1 MLNFDERQGDRT
13 DVAYPDT
20 TVPEWFQDAKV
31 GLMIHWGI
39 YSIPAWAV
47 TSDER
52 FSAAEEYAFHR
63 YAEWYGNTVR
73 IPGSPTALL
82 HRARYGSVAYEDLVD
97 RWQIRSGAVE
107 GMVALASAA
116 GARYVVPT
124 TKHHDGLCLWD
135 TQTTSF
141 STVRRG
147 PHMDLIEDFARSVR
161 AEGLRLGLYFSGALD
176 WHVSD
181 FGPITSDEELFAFR
195 RNDAEFSQYAAT
207 QLRELIDHYSPD
219 YVWND
224 IDWPDGGKG
233 HEDYGLASLFTHY
246 FAKVPHGTINDRW
259 GVPAQGVITRE
270 YRDVAGV
277 MDRPWEAVRGIGRS
291 FGYNADEAES
301 VSLSGADLIRY
312 LVDVVAKN
320 GNLLI
325 NIGPRADGSIPDVQR
340 RALQEMGEWLDI
352 FGEAIYSTRPWE
364 PGTLGDCYFTQPK
377 GNPDVVYMLQR
388 PENPRV
394 VPAELEDWHFE
405 WIGSHDQPI
414 VVGKFVRG
422 EA

>member
-141 STVRRG
+141 PLFAGPSHGSDRG
-147 PHMDLIEDFARSVR
+147 FCSICACGG
-161 AEGLRLGLYFSGALD
+161 ATAGALFF
-176 WHVSD
+176 WC
-181 FGPITSDEELFAFR
+181 A
-195 RNDAEFSQYAAT
+195 
-207 QLRELIDHYSPD
+207 
-219 YVWND
+219 
-224 IDWPDGGKG
+224 
-233 HEDYGLASLFTHY
+233 GLA
-246 FAKVPHGTINDRW
+246 
-259 GVPAQGVITRE
+259 RE
-270 YRDVAGV
+270 RF
-277 MDRPWEAVRGIGRS
+277 W
-291 FGYNADEAES
+291 ADH
-301 VSLSGADLIRY
+301 V
-312 LVDVVAKN
+312 
-320 GNLLI
+320 
-325 NIGPRADGSIPDVQR
+325 
-340 RALQEMGEWLDI
+340 
-352 FGEAIYSTRPWE
+352 
-364 PGTLGDCYFTQPK
+364 
-377 GNPDVVYMLQR
+377 
-388 PENPRV
+388 
-394 VPAELEDWHFE
+394 
-405 WIGSHDQPI
+405 
-414 VVGKFVRG
+414 
-422 EA
+422 